1 MKPAALAVAAGG
13 FVIAFM
19 LATIGGQRLAAIETP
34 TVDTIDESELLGEMP
49 DAPGDERTGAVV
61 PSEPAPAQ
69 PDESSAE
76 KADEGQQPEQGGLT
90 REAPRAPLSELS
102 LALPPSRSMP
112 EDWKGTTLFHP
123 VASAA
128 GVIEGNGFNVAIA
141 GVKPLDA
148 GESCTSDGQEWNCGA
163 RARTAFRGFLRGRS
177 VVCDVPPETER
188 GVIVAK
194 CRIGKQDVGEWLV
207 ANGWARA
214 DDAGPYAEAGKRA
227 EADKKGIFGPPP
239 ELLNTTNLPAVEAP
253 PGEPAIELP
262 AQ

>member
-49 DAPGDERTGAVV
+49 EAPEDESTGAVV
-61 PSEPAPAQ
+61 PSEPAPEQ
-69 PDESSAE
+69 PGGSSAE
-76 KADEGQQPEQGGLT
+76 NDGQKPDQSGLT

-102 LALPPSRSMP
+102 LALPPARSMP

-214 DDAGPYAEAGKRA
+214 EDASPYAEAGKRA
-227 EADKKGIFGPPP
+227 ETEKKGMFGAAP
-239 ELLNTTNLPAVEAP
+239 EPVGDMPGGEGTSLPAVEP
-253 PGEPAIELP
+253 PA
-262 AQ
+262 AQSIQ